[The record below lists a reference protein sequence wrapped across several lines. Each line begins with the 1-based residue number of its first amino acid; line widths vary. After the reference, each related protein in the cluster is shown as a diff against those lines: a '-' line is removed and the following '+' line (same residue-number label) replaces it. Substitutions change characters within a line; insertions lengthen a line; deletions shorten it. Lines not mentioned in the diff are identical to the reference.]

1 MFGSKR
7 ASMRDIPS
15 TDALRRALFTAKA
28 AANRR
33 GDTHVRPEHVLLAL
47 VQEGVAPAAA
57 QSLNA
62 LGIAPERVRRALEG
76 SSSAAPEKRELP
88 WDRRAKAVIG
98 HLVAE
103 TRRSGRCTTAELLV
117 AVAEGKAGLAAE
129 LLRWQGAS
137 PERLREAAAA
147 LSSEHEP

>member
-1 MFGSKR
+1 
-7 ASMRDIPS
+7 MRDIPS
-15 TDALRRALFTAKA
+15 TDALRRALFAAKA

-33 GDTHVRPEHVLLAL
+33 GDTHVRAEHVLLAL

-62 LGIAPERVRRALEG
+62 LGIAPERVRGALEG
-76 SSSAAPEKRELP
+76 PSSGAPSKQELP

-98 HLVAE
+98 QLVAE

-117 AVAEGKAGLAAE
+117 AVADGKAGLAAE

-147 LSSEHEP
+147 LSSENES